1 MKQWIA
7 NTILGLAGAVI
18 GGFIVA
24 KYQDIQS
31 IPKIKEDQE
40 ENRIDQSEINIAH
53 QGMLYQLNKERI
65 ERHIADSIDK
75 LHKH

>member
-31 IPKIKEDQE
+31 IPQIKQDATEFQTDQAQNNITY
-40 ENRIDQSEINIAH
+40 NR
-53 QGMLYQLNKERI
+53 MLYRI
-65 ERHIADSIDK
+65 NLKMHDDSIRNE
-75 LHKH
+75 KH